1 MAILPLTCPPMK
13 PLLSTTPPPH
23 VPHTPRLARTT
34 PRPLLAATG
43 LFFAFGLGGCAWMP
57 SWLGGPAE
65 PLAAH
70 GHAQPQEARAEAI
83 ERTEV
88 LVAVTANHRLV
99 TFRADRPEELLSRV
113 PLVGLLPGEGI
124 FGLDHRV
131 ARGELFA
138 LSTRGRLLRINADSG
153 FITPIG
159 TGVKLPQART
169 FGFDFNPTV
178 DRIRVVGD
186 RGDNF
191 RLHPDTGALVDGQP
205 DVEGVQPDSPL
216 RYADGDEQAGTTPRI
231 VAAAYTYNKDNEKLT
246 TNYAIDAR
254 SGTLVVQGS
263 IEGATPVVSP
273 NTGQLSTVG
282 PLQVHDFD
290 HASFDIADVNNR
302 AYLVTGR
309 IGSNASRL
317 YEVDL
322 KTGQAKFIGLIGPA
336 RERDRLGTVLGMS
349 VQP

>member
-1 MAILPLTCPPMK
+1 MPNVT
-13 PLLSTTPPPH
+13 
-23 VPHTPRLARTT
+23 RT
-34 PRPLLAATG
+34 PLLAACG
-43 LFFAFGLGGCAWMP
+43 LTLSLGLGGCAWMP
-57 SWLGGPAE
+57 TWLGGPADA
-65 PLAAH
+65 PVVHL
-70 GHAQPQEARAEAI
+70 HAQPEEAKAEAI
-83 ERTEV
+83 ERKEV

-99 TFRADRPEELLSRV
+99 TFRADRPEDLLSRV
-113 PLVGLLPGEGI
+113 PLTGLLPGEGI
-124 FGLDHRV
+124 LGIDHRV

-153 FITPIG
+153 FITPISAG
-159 TGVKLPQART
+159 AKLPQART

-178 DRIRVVGD
+178 DRIRVVSD

-191 RLHPDTGALVDGQP
+191 RLHPDTGAEVDGQP
-205 DVEGVQPDSPL
+205 DVEGVQPDSLL
-216 RYADGDEQAGTTPRI
+216 RYANGDEQAGNAPRV
-231 VAAAYTYNKDNEKLT
+231 VAAAYTYNKDDEKLT

-254 SGTLVVQGS
+254 SAQLVVQGS
-263 IEGATPVVSP
+263 LEGAVPVVSP
-273 NTGQLSTVG
+273 NTGLLSTVG
-282 PLQVHDFD
+282 PLRVHDFD

-309 IGSNASRL
+309 IGSTASRL

-322 KTGQAKFIGLIGPA
+322 KTGQAQFIGIIGPA

>member
-1 MAILPLTCPPMK
+1 MPDTMRP
-13 PLLSTTPPPH
+13 
-23 VPHTPRLARTT
+23 
-34 PRPLLAATG
+34 PLLATSS
-43 LFFAFGLGGCAWMP
+43 LVLSLSLGLGGCAWLP
-57 SWLGGPAE
+57 SWLGGPADA
-65 PLAAH
+65 PVAH
-70 GHAQPQEARAEAI
+70 HHAQPQEAQAEAI
-83 ERTEV
+83 ERKEV
-88 LVAVTANHRLV
+88 LVAVTASHRLV

-113 PLVGLLPGEGI
+113 PLTGLLPGEGI
-124 FGLDHRV
+124 LGIDHRV

-159 TGVKLPQART
+159 AGVKLPQARA

-191 RLHPDTGALVDGQP
+191 RLHPDTGAPIDGQP
-205 DVEGVQPDSPL
+205 DVEGLQPDAPL
-216 RYADGDEQAGTTPRI
+216 RYADGDEQAGIAPRI

-246 TNYAIDAR
+246 TNHAIDAR
-254 SGTLVVQGS
+254 SGQLIVQGS

-273 NTGQLSTVG
+273 NTGLLSTVG
-282 PLQVHDFD
+282 PLRVHDFD

-309 IGSNASRL
+309 IGSTASRL

-336 RERDRLGTVLGMS
+336 RERDRLGAVLGMS

>member
-1 MAILPLTCPPMK
+1 MK
-13 PLLSTTPPPH
+13 PLLSTSPLTNAPS
-23 VPHTPRLARTT
+23 TSRLAGIPHRSA
-34 PRPLLAATG
+34 LAATG
-43 LFFAFGLGGCAWMP
+43 LLIALGLGGCAGLP
-57 SWLGGPAE
+57 TWLGGPTHAPAVRQHGQPAE
-65 PLAAH
+65 
-70 GHAQPQEARAEAI
+70 AQAEAI
-83 ERTEV
+83 ERKEV

-99 TFRADRPEELLSRV
+99 TFRADRPQELLSRV
-113 PLVGLLPGEGI
+113 PLTGLLPGEGI
-124 FGLDHRV
+124 LGIDHRV
-131 ARGELFA
+131 ARGELFG
-138 LSTRGRLLRINADSG
+138 LSTRGRLLRIDADSG
-153 FITPIG
+153 AVTPVG
-159 TGVKLPQART
+159 PGVKLPPTRA

-191 RLHPDTGALVDGQP
+191 RLHPDTGAQVDGQP

-216 RYADGDEQAGTTPRI
+216 RYAEGDQQAGISPRI

-254 SGTLVVQGS
+254 SGQLVVQGS
-263 IEGATPVVSP
+263 IEGAAAVVSP
-273 NTGQLSTVG
+273 NTGLLSTVG

-309 IGSNASRL
+309 IGSTASRL

-322 KTGQAKFIGLIGPA
+322 KTGQAKFIGTVGPV

>member
-1 MAILPLTCPPMK
+1 MPNTPQTNPLSRHPTR
-13 PLLSTTPPPH
+13 S
-23 VPHTPRLARTT
+23 
-34 PRPLLAATG
+34 LLATTG
-43 LFFAFGLGGCAWMP
+43 LVLSLGLGGCAWLP

-65 PLAAH
+65 APVARP
-70 GHAQPQEARAEAI
+70 HAQVQEARAEAI
-83 ERTEV
+83 ERKEV
-88 LVAVTANHRLV
+88 LVAITASHRLI

-113 PLVGLLPGEGI
+113 PLIGLLPGEGI
-124 FGLDHRV
+124 LGIDHRV

-138 LSTRGRLLRINADSG
+138 LSTRGRLLRINVDSG
-153 FITPIG
+153 ELTPIG
-159 TGVKLPQART
+159 KGVSLPQARA

-191 RLHPDTGALVDGQP
+191 RLHPDTGAPIDGQP
-205 DVEGVQPDSPL
+205 DVEGLQPDAPL
-216 RYADGDEQAGTTPRI
+216 RYADGDEQAGIAPRI

-254 SGTLVVQGS
+254 IGHLVVQGS
-263 IEGATPVVSP
+263 LEGAAPVVSP
-273 NTGQLSTVG
+273 NTGLLSTVG
-282 PLQVHDFD
+282 LLRVHSFD
-290 HASFDIADVNNR
+290 HASLDIADINNR

-309 IGSNASRL
+309 IGSTASRL

-336 RERDRLGTVLGMS
+336 RERDRLGAVLGMS